1 MDTKI
6 MKNKIT
12 IVGAGMVGATV
23 AHSVV
28 MKNIAE
34 EVALIDINEKL
45 ATAQAMDLQHAVP
58 FAGQIEVKV
67 GSYED
72 CRDSAVAVI
81 TCGVAQKPG
90 ETRLELLNKNA
101 KIVSGVAEEIFANN
115 PDIVLVV
122 VTNPVDVL
130 TRILLEKYPEKKQQ
144 IFGTGTLLDSA
155 RFRHLLGKK
164 LDINPKSIHAYIL
177 GEHGDSEFPLW
188 SNASVGNMK
197 LGVCQEISDQEKTE
211 IFEQV
216 KNAAYKIIAGK
227 KSTYYAIG
235 AGTAYLL
242 EVILR
247 NKKTVLPVSYLVD
260 EKYGLPAVS
269 LSMPAI
275 IGRRGILGKIC
286 LDLSEEEKLN
296 LQHSA
301 EVLEEAY
308 QGLSII

>member
-1 MDTKI
+1 MNTKI
-6 MKNKIT
+6 MKNKVT

-34 EVALIDINEKL
+34 EIALIDINEEL
-45 ATAQAMDLQHAVP
+45 VTAQVMDLQHAVP
-58 FAGQIEVKV
+58 FAGQIEIKV

-72 CRDSAVAVI
+72 CQDSGVAVI

-90 ETRLELLNKNA
+90 ETRLDLLNKNA
-101 KIVSGVAEEIFANN
+101 KIVSEVAEKIFANN

-130 TRILLEKYPEKKQQ
+130 TRILLEKYPDKKQQ

-155 RFRHLLGKK
+155 RFRHLLGQK

-197 LGVCQEISDQEKTE
+197 LGVCQEISQQEKTE

-247 NKKTVLPVSYLVD
+247 NKKTVLPVSHLVD

-275 IGRRGILGKIC
+275 VGRRGILGKMC

-301 EVLEEAY
+301 EVLDEAY
-308 QGLSII
+308 RRLEK

>member
-1 MDTKI
+1 M

-34 EVALIDINEKL
+34 EIALIDINEEL
-45 ATAQAMDLQHAVP
+45 VTAQAMDLQHAVP

-90 ETRLELLNKNA
+90 ETRLDLLNKNA
-101 KIVSGVAEEIFANN
+101 KIVSEVAEKIFANN

-155 RFRHLLGKK
+155 RFRHLLGQK

-188 SNASVGNMK
+188 SSASVGNMK
-197 LGVCQEISDQEKTE
+197 LGVCHEISEKEKTE

-247 NKKTVLPVSYLVD
+247 NKKTVLPVSHLVD

-275 IGRRGILGKIC
+275 IGRRGVLGKMC
-286 LDLSEEEKLN
+286 LDLSEEEKAH

-308 QGLSII
+308 RGMNIV